1 MLSRSTNRSPTSCDY
16 IFAQVDSA
24 DSERHLKGF
33 RDQVAAEG
41 ATQHNHCFLGLRDLL
56 RRLDRV
62 LHLRVLQRVH
72 TQYKRRITET
82 ALLLLGPA
90 YRYVFLRLDVQYHS
104 HPCALL
110 HPFPELHIDRQLVCK
125 GD

>member
-1 MLSRSTNRSPTSCDY
+1 MLPWSANHSPSSCDH

-24 DSERHLKGF
+24 DSERHLKGV

-41 ATQHNHCFLGLRDLL
+41 ATQHNHCFLSLRDLL

-72 TQYKRRITET
+72 SQCKRRVTGS
-82 ALLLLGPA
+82 ASLLLGSA
-90 YRYVFLRLDVQYHS
+90 ARHVFIRLDVQYPS

-125 GD
+125 SD